1 MSGPFGTN
9 PPRRRPLINITPLID
24 VMFLLL
30 IFFMVSSTFRSEFGI
45 DVALPTAQTA
55 AAQERDPYEIVVRED
70 GTIFAGQERVDLE
83 TLRARVDALLAEDAE
98 ATLVI
103 RADREAQFQG
113 FISVL
118 DLVREAGGK
127 RVLVPATPGDA
138 GP

>member
-55 AAQERDPYEIVVRED
+55 AAQER
-70 GTIFAGQERVDLE
+70 
-83 TLRARVDALLAEDAE
+83 
-98 ATLVI
+98 
-103 RADREAQFQG
+103 
-113 FISVL
+113 
-118 DLVREAGGK
+118 GK